1 MFNSF
6 EQAHNQYLEPIEPE
20 VVARDWGGF
29 EIYEGDGAY
38 WVTPDG
44 EYVSS
49 EDVEAYMS
57 SRWGIIE
64 F

>member
-6 EQAHNQYLEPIEPE
+6 EQAHNQYLEPNEPK
-20 VVARDWGGF
+20 VVAYDWNGW
-29 EIYEGDGAY
+29 EIYEGDGDY

-44 EYVSS
+44 EYVSP
-49 EDVEAYMS
+49 ECVDEYMAS
-57 SRWGIIE
+57 VCSTIE

>member
-6 EQAHNQYLEPIEPE
+6 EQAHNQYLEPNEPK
-20 VVARDWGGF
+20 VVARDWCGE
-29 EIYEGDGAY
+29 EIYEGDGDY

-44 EYVSS
+44 EYVSPAHIDEYMAS
-49 EDVEAYMS
+49 ICSVEN
-57 SRWGIIE
+57 